1 MPKTASQTDPKKTR
15 PKSGYSLAEYEAV
28 KRELDKLVAAGVICD
43 GKRHDAWQ
51 AEMAEI
57 ERKWKSRIDRLTV
70 NHPHGWPPDSHESR
84 LFHMYARRKVK
95 AQKKCTAKH
104 FPPRTPAP
112 AKAPEVAA
120 PLSDKRKLFL
130 KNHAILHRLFLD
142 EDSRVRTVCE
152 SFDRMNYFIEAM
164 HKATDKARLE
174 ATDEAMKAKLEAEK
188 AFEESQEAGDRAWK
202 EWYADFPALMKDV
215 EGLFAYGCWPSI
227 LHRMKGILE
236 GIEIIFSAR
245 NERSQTTPPPPAP
258 PSEETRLRFYNNTI
272 IALWTLLEKKTDIIF
287 STKDLKV
294 ALAKADTK
302 DGQGILR
309 PLMNCLENVN
319 LKAPALPD
327 QDATGNGKTGAKKQ
341 GEKSGAAVQAAW
353 LWPKIP
359 DSLKNLAEFLMTR
372 KDCTAETNEFTGA
385 PFVDNPAK
393 VYSRFESHKVWGSWL
408 KKYIERPLA
417 GVYRLKL
424 PREKRG
430 KK

>member
-1 MPKTASQTDPKKTR
+1 MADTTHTAPTKT
-15 PKSGYSLAEYEAV
+15 G
-28 KRELDKLVAAGVICD
+28 
-43 GKRHDAWQ
+43 
-51 AEMAEI
+51 
-57 ERKWKSRIDRLTV
+57 
-70 NHPHGWPPDSHESR
+70 
-84 LFHMYARRKVK
+84 
-95 AQKKCTAKH
+95 
-104 FPPRTPAP
+104 TPAP
-112 AKAPEVAA
+112 ATVAPGKAPEAAA

-130 KNHAILHRLFLD
+130 KNHAILHRLYLD
-142 EDSRVRTVCE
+142 EDPRVRTVCE
-152 SFDRMNYFIEAM
+152 SFDRMNFFIEAM

-319 LKAPALPD
+319 LKAP
-327 QDATGNGKTGAKKQ
+327 G
-341 GEKSGAAVQAAW
+341 GAAVQTPPLPLPEVPGAVVRAAPVSPP
-353 LWPKIP
+353 LSAPVAQTGYLSP
-359 DSLKNLAEFLMTR
+359 ADLAS
-372 KDCTAETNEFTGA
+372 N
-385 PFVDNPAK
+385 
-393 VYSRFESHKVWGSWL
+393 HKVNLDALRWKS
-408 KKYIERPLA
+408 
-417 GVYRLKL
+417 
-424 PREKRG
+424 G
-430 KK
+430 KKMSARAKQLRRKKKTN